1 MFASTSTVLAVVL
14 ALNAGSALAAAV
26 PTPNVGA
33 PIPPP
38 AVGSTSTGTNPGA
51 KAAAAPALPEGGRD
65 ARLNIARVTYDAS
78 KHTEARL
85 IVTSH
90 HRLRNDWAGIHHT
103 TSAVHGHIFVTTF
116 DPQDGLVGHNYNVT
130 TQAEWDQVVKA
141 SGASP
146 ILISALVHTAVTAP
160 VTAGATPPPPAS
172 GLSSS
177 SASTAVPPPSQLA
190 VKGKR
195 SMDEI
200 RAIARA
206 IEDEYLAARAYEEE
220 FYARSY
226 GGMEDLE

>member
-26 PTPNVGA
+26 PAPGVGA

-38 AVGSTSTGTNPGA
+38 AVGSTSTNPGA
-51 KAAAAPALPEGGRD
+51 KAAPALPEGGRD

-85 IVTSH
+85 IITSH
-90 HRLRNDWAGIHHT
+90 HRLRNDWASIHHT

-130 TQAEWDQVVKA
+130 TQAEWDQVIKA
-141 SGASP
+141 SGSSP

-172 GLSSS
+172 GSSS
-177 SASTAVPPPSQLA
+177 SASTTLPPPSQLA

-226 GGMEDLE
+226 GSMEDLE